1 MAKEDELKNQLF
13 SLLKK
18 KDTQELHLFIT
29 ERTSDGKCVVASADD
44 KSICKKLDFKNRA
57 NDDQSFH
64 CATANSA
71 RKKCAEIGTRVC
83 GTCVSH
89 LYANY

>member
-1 MAKEDELKNQLF
+1 MSKDDELKKQLF

-29 ERTSDGKCVVASADD
+29 RRTSDGSCVIASDD
-44 KSICKKLDFKNRA
+44 KKSICKKLEFKDSVTDSN
-57 NDDQSFH
+57 SFH
-64 CATANSA
+64 CENADSA
-71 RKKCAEIGTRVC
+71 RKKCADIGSRVC
-83 GTCVSH
+83 GPCVSH